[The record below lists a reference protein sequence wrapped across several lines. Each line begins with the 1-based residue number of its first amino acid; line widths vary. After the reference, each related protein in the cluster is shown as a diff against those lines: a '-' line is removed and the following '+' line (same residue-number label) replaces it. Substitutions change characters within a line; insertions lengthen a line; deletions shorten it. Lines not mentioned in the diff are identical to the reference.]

1 METPQTPV
9 AGRVGNHGE
18 REPVTRRDG
27 LVKRG
32 ALQGAQRGGPLQDR
46 EPATGQSIP
55 SADTDAA
62 ERDAW
67 VRLADACA
75 THDLI
80 AEAFA
85 LADLRRLLP
94 PLPEQREATP

>member
-1 METPQTPV
+1 M
-9 AGRVGNHGE
+9 
-18 REPVTRRDG
+18 
-27 LVKRG
+27 
-32 ALQGAQRGGPLQDR
+32 
-46 EPATGQSIP
+46 

-94 PLPEQREATP
+94 PLPEQREAT